1 MLEECTFLFSFFSL
15 FDMPAYTGL
24 RIPWVW
30 FLFFFLQF
38 SFSSNST
45 FGNIVLENR
54 SRPGFKLC
62 E

>member
-30 FLFFFLQF
+30 FLFFFYNFLF
-38 SFSSNST
+38 
-45 FGNIVLENR
+45 
-54 SRPGFKLC
+54 RPIALLVI
-62 E
+62 